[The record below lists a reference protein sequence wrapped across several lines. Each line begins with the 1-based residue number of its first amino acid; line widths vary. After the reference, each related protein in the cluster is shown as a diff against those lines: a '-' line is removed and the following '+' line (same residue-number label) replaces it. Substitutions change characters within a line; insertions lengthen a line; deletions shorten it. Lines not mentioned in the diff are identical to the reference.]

1 MDLDSVYDST
11 GDPLGRFYVP
21 VLRRAV
27 RYDRV
32 AGYFMSSAFATA
44 AAGLA
49 RFIANDGTI
58 RLLVGAQLT
67 AADCAA
73 LQGHA
78 PLDATL
84 ERCLLEGGDLTA
96 DGVARQRLQ
105 VIAWLVR
112 QGRLTIRVGLP
123 CGADGVPLAAE
134 AVETN
139 KFFHSKFGV
148 LTDAIGDKIV
158 FSGSINES
166 DSGWRSNFES
176 FTVYRSWQAE
186 IWRCYGTPQVKLFE
200 RLWRGGIVGDGS
212 DAAGGVGDASSGEG
226 GGGWRS
232 VPLPEAVQDRLLD
245 LLPDD
250 YEPPAHDALE
260 PPPPPRAEPSEADLA
275 LVEAIRTAPGSRS
288 GVGLASAGL
297 APWPHQLAIARR
309 IVDDWPRSYLLADEV
324 GLGKTIEAGLVLRE
338 LLLSERIRTALLLVP
353 ASLLTQW
360 QEELAE
366 KFLLPVPY
374 LDGRNL
380 HHPHGAITPVAG
392 GADRWRAA
400 PVLLASS
407 HLARRGGERA
417 NLLGGP
423 GWDLVFCD
431 EAHHARRR
439 GTAAG
444 GTPNNLLGLLQA
456 LVGKDLCGAL
466 LLATATPLQ
475 AGSADL
481 WDLLDLCELPPGW
494 SDGPHTLER
503 YFKQLQEPF
512 GARDW
517 GYLKRMLA
525 AQVTAGGINGDAW
538 GDIQQRLDWASAG
551 RLEAFA
557 HFGLPPSDRAAI
569 PHEQRPL
576 WDDWL
581 RANTPVR
588 RRVFRTTRATL
599 KSYRR
604 GGLLDAEVVIP
615 NRHVADEFLS
625 LGEARRLYERI
636 DDYIARHYNAYLAA
650 GGASVPLGFIMTVYR
665 RRLTSSFRAVRRSLQ
680 RRRDALA
687 AGRGAA
693 ALLDDDDRHTLEG
706 RSALDDLPAEGDG
719 TPDGTPAGSDAALAA
734 EIAELDDFIA
744 ALDELPPDEP
754 KMERLRRLIADSLN
768 GGHRTLIIFTQYFDT
783 LDYLRER
790 LLTTFGRQLICYF
803 GGRGERWDD
812 ASGAWEPLD
821 KEQVK
826 ELFRAGQEVRIM
838 IGTDSMSEGLNLQT
852 CDRLINFDLPWNFM
866 RVEQRIGRIDRIG
879 GRPDVYVT
887 NLFYEGTVE
896 DDIYRR
902 IRESHDWFSH
912 VVGNAAPVLAAT
924 ESVIQQA
931 AMRAGGAGRPRAD
944 QAGGRGHPART
955 GGRSAE
961 DRAAVDEAVADL
973 RRVIDRLEAA
983 PVRLQDLD
991 AVPRHTEEL
1000 QPAMTLAEL
1009 GEALRN
1015 CDALTG
1021 RFEPHPEVREAW
1033 LVTVDGQT
1041 HAVTFDP
1048 HTYQTKPGLNLL
1060 TWATPLLDRLLHE
1073 VAHPAPCHS

>member
-1 MDLDSVYDST
+1 MSAPPAGGFRDLDLDSVYDSS

-21 VLRRAV
+21 TLSRAV

-49 RFIANDGTI
+49 RFIANDGTV
-58 RLLVGAQLT
+58 RLLVGARLSP
-67 AADCAA
+67 ADCAA

-78 PLDATL
+78 RLEETL
-84 ERCLLEGGDLTA
+84 ERRLLAGDEL
-96 DGVARQRLQ
+96 DGALSEDIVARHRLQ

-112 QGRLTIRVGLP
+112 QGRLSIRVGLP
-123 CGADGVPLAAE
+123 CDAGGNPLPAE
-134 AVETN
+134 SPEAQHY
-139 KFFHSKFGV
+139 FHAKWGV
-148 LTDAIGDKIV
+148 LTDAGGDRV
-158 FSGSINES
+158 AFCGSINES
-166 DSGWRSNFES
+166 ASGWKGNFES
-176 FTVYRSWQAE
+176 ISVYRSWEAAT
-186 IWRCYGTPQVKLFE
+186 WAGYGEPWAARFE
-200 RLWRGGIVGDGS
+200 RLWRG
-212 DAAGGVGDASSGEG
+212 DASA
-226 GGGWRS
+226 GWRS
-232 VPLPEAVQDRLLD
+232 VPLPEAVQERLLD

-250 YEPPAHDALE
+250 YTPPARDPLE
-260 PPPPPRAEPSEADLA
+260 PPPEPPRSEPSEADLA
-275 LVEAIRTAPGSRS
+275 LVEAIRAAPGSRS

-309 IVDDWPRSYLLADEV
+309 IVDDWPSSYLLADEV

-353 ASLLTQW
+353 ASLLRQW

-374 LDGRNL
+374 LDGRSL
-380 HHPHGAITPVAG
+380 HHPDGAITPVAG

-439 GTAAG
+439 GAAAG
-444 GTPNNLLGLLQA
+444 GTPNNLLALLRA

-481 WDLLDLCELPPGW
+481 WDLLDLCGLPPGW

-517 GYLKRMLA
+517 GYLKQLLA
-525 AQVTAGGINGDAW
+525 AQVTAGGHNSDAW
-538 GDIQQRLDWASAG
+538 GDIQPRLDWASAG

-557 HFGLPPSDRAAI
+557 HFGLLPSERAAI

-687 AGRGAA
+687 AGRGRGAA

-719 TPDGTPAGSDAALAA
+719 TPDGTSAGSDAALAA

-931 AMRAGGAGRPRAD
+931 AMRAGGAGRPGAD
-944 QAGGRGHPART
+944 QAGGRAHPART